1 MTMAHRLRQQGHDV
15 TLYEAASSLGGLAS
29 AWQLGEVT
37 WDRHYHVI
45 LMSDTWLR
53 DLLKELNLED
63 ELVWKETRTG
73 FYVDGNLY
81 SMSNTLEFLKFPPL
95 RFFDKLRLGGTIFYA
110 SQIRNWK
117 RLEKISVVDWL
128 RRWSGKRTTEKIWL
142 PLLRAKLG
150 ENYKIASAAFIWA
163 IIARMYAARRTGLK
177 KEMFGYV
184 QGGYARVL
192 ERFGDALEQANVDLR
207 LGQRVRKISSPEGSP
222 IVETEQGDVETYHEV
237 VVTSPSPIAMKL
249 CPDLSDTELS
259 QHRDIQYQGIICA
272 SLLLKNK
279 LADYYVT
286 NITEDWVPFTAVIET
301 SALVE
306 REEFKGN
313 HLVYLPKYVTPDDPA
328 FERSDEEIREES
340 LLALEKMYPHFSRE
354 DVLAFQV
361 SRARHVL
368 AVSTLNYSEKLP
380 PMTTSIPG
388 VHIVN
393 SAHIVNGT
401 LNVNETIQL
410 AERATKSLTATDR
423 EREENHEQ
431 TNRELVT
438 GS

>member
-1 MTMAHRLRQQGHDV
+1 M
-15 TLYEAASSLGGLAS
+15 
-29 AWQLGEVT
+29 
-37 WDRHYHVI
+37 
-45 LMSDTWLR
+45 
-53 DLLKELNLED
+53 
-63 ELVWKETRTG
+63 
-73 FYVDGNLY
+73 
-81 SMSNTLEFLKFPPL
+81 
-95 RFFDKLRLGGTIFYA
+95 
-110 SQIRNWK
+110 
-117 RLEKISVVDWL
+117 
-128 RRWSGKRTTEKIWL
+128 
-142 PLLRAKLG
+142 
-150 ENYKIASAAFIWA
+150 
-163 IIARMYAARRTGLK
+163 
-177 KEMFGYV
+177 
-184 QGGYARVL
+184 
-192 ERFGDALEQANVDLR
+192 
-207 LGQRVRKISSPEGSP
+207 
-222 IVETEQGDVETYHEV
+222 
-237 VVTSPSPIAMKL
+237 
-249 CPDLSDTELS
+249 
-259 QHRDIQYQGIICA
+259 
-272 SLLLKNK
+272 LKNK

-361 SRARHVL
+361 LRDRHVL